1 MAFFSEYSWDS
12 RDYLFAQVILSRHTN
27 KLSMFEYLLVL
38 QIFQW
43 LASSSTLPIIFSF
56 DIYFVQDIK
65 KTLWRK
71 NGNLLAMERRQDG
84 NDVSE
89 INSSLSEA
97 YFMRKCR
104 TRHRSNGKLDLTRPF
119 WTSDFISARPS
130 SSLKMVSLARYF
142 QRQTASPNWLSLS
155 LRESADWGSF

>member
-1 MAFFSEYSWDS
+1 MALFSEYSWDS

-38 QIFQW
+38 QIFQR
-43 LASSSTLPIIFSF
+43 LASSSTLPIFFFLIFILF
-56 DIYFVQDIK
+56 KTLK

-119 WTSDFISARPS
+119 
-130 SSLKMVSLARYF
+130 
-142 QRQTASPNWLSLS
+142 
-155 LRESADWGSF
+155 